1 MYRRIHSSLIFF
13 DRLTFGSLTIFALF
27 PSDDE
32 VIRRERPSRRMA
44 SPSDETNKVSFAK
57 IVKEPYFLTTNEF
70 VGTLSQTIENL
81 LILTKKTQYI
91 T

>member
-1 MYRRIHSSLIFF
+1 MYGLKYVFGFYWQIKRKEI
-13 DRLTFGSLTIFALF
+13 GSLTIFALF

-57 IVKEPYFLTTNEF
+57 IVKEPRNKMNGPSFF
-70 VGTLSQTIENL
+70 VNSVC
-81 LILTKKTQYI
+81 
-91 T
+91 